1 MLARGC
7 RSSFLK
13 LHWPF
18 LAVAFP
24 MEKTWFQSPENPQHI
39 PQKSVA
45 EAWAG
50 RNGHHCVSETWHV
63 PNLQKPFGWFLL
75 HGMVRILRFAHFPLM
90 QQYLFFKLTTIIM
103 ANDPFPIILNNP
115 LTGPRK
121 LINPVY
127 QTMVLRGIPLH
138 NSHLAKKVGVP
149 ITALDFKMI

>member
-1 MLARGC
+1 M
-7 RSSFLK
+7 
-13 LHWPF
+13 
-18 LAVAFP
+18 
-24 MEKTWFQSPENPQHI
+24 
-39 PQKSVA
+39 
-45 EAWAG
+45 
-50 RNGHHCVSETWHV
+50 
-63 PNLQKPFGWFLL
+63 